1 MTEED
6 KEVETELGIV
16 STMIKDI
23 LENNEEN
30 NPYEAYHRLNF
41 REGYAANMLDR
52 LVGHHDLE
60 SARARN
66 HFKKEMGVS
75 SRSLMKQVKR
85 LTSAGE
91 LVRIANTH
99 TIGVN
104 ILDELKARK
113 EEMATAEQQKA
124 QKKMET
130 HLKNVAELVN
140 LREVKPNETE
150 WNASEL
156 KVAIKAIKTNEDGKT
171 PSLKKDLVNLWQQIK
186 HREVTIFASEDIP
199 ASENSSEQEE
209 QIEQVEQNT
218 ET

>member
-1 MTEED
+1 M
-6 KEVETELGIV
+6 
-16 STMIKDI
+16 
-23 LENNEEN
+23 
-30 NPYEAYHRLNF
+30 
-41 REGYAANMLDR
+41 
-52 LVGHHDLE
+52 
-60 SARARN
+60 SA
-66 HFKKEMGVS
+66 
-75 SRSLMKQVKR
+75 
-85 LTSAGE
+85 
-91 LVRIANTH
+91 RIANTH

-113 EEMATAEQQKA
+113 EKMATAEQQKA

-171 PSLKKDLVNLWQQIK
+171 PSLKKDLVNLWQQIN

-209 QIEQVEQNT
+209 
-218 ET
+218 